1 MVLQRW
7 DPFSDLRRVQQDMD
21 RLWRGF
27 MPAAEHPE
35 MESWA
40 IPLDVAQEGD
50 NIVVHASM
58 PGVKP
63 DDIQVSIENN
73 VLTIKGQTKEEK
85 EHQEGDYLMRERR
98 AGGFHRSLRLPD
110 TVDTEKAKPYYENG
124 VLTVSFPKVES
135 KKAKQLKVTVGKVLE
150 SDNNKK

>member
-7 DPFSDLRRVQQDMD
+7 DPFTDLRRMQQDMD

-27 MPAAEHPE
+27 LPAGDHPE
-35 MESWA
+35 IESWA

-50 NIVVHASM
+50 NIVVHASL

-85 EHQEGDYLMRERR
+85 EHKEGDYLMRERR
-98 AGGFHRSLRLPD
+98 VGSFHRSLRLPD
-110 TVDTEKAKPYYENG
+110 TVDTDKVKPYYEDG
-124 VLTVSFPKVES
+124 VLTVAFSKMES
-135 KKAKQLKVTVGKVLE
+135 KKAKQLKVTAGKVLE
-150 SDNNKK
+150 GGKK

>member
-1 MVLQRW
+1 MVLQRGN
-7 DPFSDLRRVQQDMD
+7 PFSDLRRMQQDMD

-27 MPAAEHPE
+27 MPTAEHPE

-50 NIVVHASM
+50 NIVVHASL

-73 VLTIKGQTKEEK
+73 VLTIKGETKEEK
-85 EHQEGDYLMRERR
+85 EHKEGDYLMRERR
-98 AGGFHRSLRLPD
+98 VGSFHRALRLPD
-110 TVDTEKAKPYYENG
+110 TVDTEKAKPYYEDG
-124 VLTVSFPKVES
+124 VLTVAFPKMES
-135 KKAKQLKVTVGKVLE
+135 KKSKQLKVTVGKVLE
-150 SDNNKK
+150 SGKK

>member
-7 DPFSDLRRVQQDMD
+7 DPFTDLRRVQQDMD

-27 MPAAEHPE
+27 LPAADHPE

-50 NIVVHASM
+50 NIEVQASL

-63 DDIQVSIENN
+63 DDVQASIENN
-73 VLTIKGQTKEEK
+73 VLTIKGHTKEEK
-85 EHQEGDYLMRERR
+85 EHKEGAYLMRERR
-98 AGGFHRSLRLPD
+98 MGSFHRSLRLPD
-110 TVDTEKAKPYYENG
+110 MVDTEKAQPHYEDG
-124 VLTVSFPKVES
+124 VLTVTFPKVES
-135 KKAKQLKVTVGKVLE
+135 KKVKQLKVTVGKVLE
-150 SDNNKK
+150 GGKK